1 MIFKENRLEIGLITL
16 LNEASA
22 FNIFPVH
29 ELHAVEIRDFVLL
42 KAKNYIW
49 SLPFQPHIET

>member
-16 LNEASA
+16 LNEASD
-22 FNIFPVH
+22 FNIFLCMNTH
-29 ELHAVEIRDFVLL
+29 SVEIRDFVLL